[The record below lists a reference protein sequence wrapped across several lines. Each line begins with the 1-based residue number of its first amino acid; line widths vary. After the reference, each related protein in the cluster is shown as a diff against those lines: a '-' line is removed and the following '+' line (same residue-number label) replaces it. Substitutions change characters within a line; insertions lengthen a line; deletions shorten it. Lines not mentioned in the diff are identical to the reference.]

1 MGAIEDVWEHAQH
14 VRMWL
19 QTAHDALGRAT
30 TKSAGGFLVS
40 WFTRGR
46 SRSSDLNEAVDAIG
60 KLKLAYLDLEHAQ
73 TRAGRTPLPLQTVW
87 LDVVRAP
94 SFVVGGVALNRTV
107 VDRLTSSVTADLG
120 AIDSLI
126 EEVEHQQ
133 KQQRSLR

>member
-1 MGAIEDVWEHAQH
+1 MAAIEDVWEHAQH

-19 QTAHDALGRAT
+19 QTAHDALTRAT
-30 TKSAGGFLVS
+30 SKSAGGFLVS

-46 SRSSDLNEAVDAIG
+46 SRRSDVNEAVDAIG

-73 TRAGRTPLPLQTVW
+73 ARDGRTPLRLQTVW

-94 SFVVGGVALNRTV
+94 SFAVGGFAPSHPV
-107 VDRLTSSVTADLG
+107 VTRLAASVTADLG

-126 EEVEHQQ
+126 EEVEHLQR
-133 KQQRSLR
+133 QQRSLR